1 MSLVSIVVPTYNAAR
16 YLACCLDSLLAQ
28 THHDIEV
35 VVADDCSEDETR
47 CLAQRYADQD
57 ARIAIV
63 PLARN
68 CGTLQARKAGVAA
81 THGVFVML
89 VDQDDE
95 LAPDAVERFVT
106 YAQSHDA
113 DIYHCAVKVVAENA
127 AAAQAAAGMEGFLTP
142 PLRRLEGEDV
152 LKVQLAEEGG
162 FDWHVHHKMYRGEF
176 LREAYAAASD
186 ERLVV
191 ADDIY
196 MSFILCSRARA
207 YEAIRDS
214 RWYRYHLGRGET
226 YGGVLDIAAFTRLA
240 QADGD
245 ALRMAREYAYSA
257 CAPTRSDWS
266 DRLDDLRDRLAFHT
280 MNEWMD
286 NLPDEL
292 KQRGCEIAATSLP
305 ADSVCGEIYRF
316 VRDAAY
322 SLLQTANHMDAGLE
336 YRMERYRAMA
346 KSLETREGFNE
357 YNGRYRAMKEV
368 SERHIMELE
377 QACLELKRRGWAS
390 RAIGWLRRAAGRC
403 G

>member
-16 YLACCLDSLLAQ
+16 YLACCVDSLLTQ
-28 THHDIEV
+28 TYDDIEV
-35 VVADDCSEDETR
+35 VIADDCSEDETR
-47 CLAQRYADQD
+47 CLVQRYADQD

-95 LAPDAVERFVT
+95 LVPDAVERFVA

-113 DIYHCAVKVVAENA
+113 DIYHCAVEVVAENA

-142 PLRRLEGEDV
+142 PPRRLEGEDV

-176 LREAYAAASD
+176 LREAYAAASGV
-186 ERLVV
+186 RVVV

-226 YGGVLDIAAFTRLA
+226 YGGVLDIAAFARLA

-245 ALRMAREYAYSA
+245 ALRMAREYAYSDHSPA
-257 CAPTRSDWS
+257 RSDWS
-266 DRLDDLRDRLAFHT
+266 DRLGDLRDRLAFHT

-292 KQRGCEIAATSLP
+292 KQRGCEIAANTLP
-305 ADSVCGEIYRF
+305 VDAVCGELYRF

-322 SLLQTANHMDAGLE
+322 SLLQTTDHLDAGLE
-336 YRMERYRAMA
+336 DRMGCYRAMA
-346 KSLETREGFNE
+346 KSLESREGFNE
-357 YNGRYRAMKEV
+357 SNCRYRAMKEV

-377 QACLELKRRGWAS
+377 QARLELKRRGWAS
-390 RAIGWLRRAAGRC
+390 RTIDWLRRAAGRC